1 MRTSVCDI
9 VIVGVGGQGVILI
22 SDVLG
27 RAAVASGMPVRGA
40 ETHGMAQRG
49 GSVINHTRLGCDFSP
64 MVPLGGADILLALE
78 PAEALRFGQYL
89 SPGGVALI
97 NTEPILPISV
107 TAGKSSYPSLQELIE
122 PLQNICKD
130 IKPMDATGLARKA
143 GTPMAMNVVMLGALS
158 KYIPIK
164 EELLLEALREVVPAK
179 FMEVNLRAFQ
189 IGKAEVE

>member
-1 MRTSVCDI
+1 MKTSDCDI

-27 RAAVASGMPVRGA
+27 RAAVAAGMPVRGA

-49 GSVINHTRLGCDFSP
+49 GSVINHTRLGCKFSP

-78 PAEALRFGQYL
+78 PAEALRFGHYL
-89 SPGGVALI
+89 SQDGVALI
-97 NTEPILPISV
+97 NTQPVLPISV
-107 TAGKSSYPSLQELIE
+107 TAGKFCYPSLPELFG
-122 PLQNICKD
+122 PLQKICREVR
-130 IKPMDATGLARKA
+130 PLDATGLAKKA
-143 GTPMAMNVVMLGALS
+143 GTALAMNVVMLGALS

-164 EELLLEALREVVPAK
+164 EELLLEALREVVQAK
-179 FMEVNLRAFQ
+179 FIDINIQAFR